1 MLPYLLLAPALFVV
15 GAFFLVPLA
24 FSVIG
29 AFEGPQGPTLANLTN
44 AASLYRMDVAF
55 TLLIVAASTAL
66 TGLGAVAIGGYLTL
80 GRSRLALRLL
90 GAMYRWPLFIP
101 FIVAAQAMRGFIGQ
115 NGLMNNTLIWIG
127 LMPQEW
133 AQSFLDWRGIVITFV
148 WKQLPF
154 ATLLVAGAMA
164 ALDRSGIEAAQNL
177 GAGRLRILLG
187 IVLPQVARN
196 IMVALVLSFVTM
208 MSVLSVPMMISGQ
221 SPTMLTVAMAW
232 RINSFG
238 DYGTA
243 NALGLVSCILTGLVA
258 WIWLR
263 QAAAERAR

>member
-1 MLPYLLLAPALFVV
+1 VLAYLLLSPALLLV
-15 GAFFLVPLA
+15 GAFFLFPLVL
-24 FSVIG
+24 SVLG
-29 AFEGPQGPTLANLTN
+29 AFEGPAGPTLDNL
-44 AASLYRMDVAF
+44 ARGVGLYRMDLLF
-55 TLLIVAASTAL
+55 TLVIVVASTAL
-66 TGLGAVAIGGYLTL
+66 TGIGAVAIGGYLTL
-80 GRSRLALRLL
+80 GRSRAAVRLL
-90 GAMYRWPLFIP
+90 AGMYRWPLFIP

-115 NGLMNNTLIWIG
+115 NGLMNNTFVALG

-133 AQSFLDWRGIVITFV
+133 AQSFLDWRGIVVTFV

-164 ALDRSGIEAAQNL
+164 ALDRAGIEAAQNL

-196 IMVALVLSFVTM
+196 VMVALVLSFVTM
-208 MSVLSVPMMISGQ
+208 MSVLSVPLMISGQ
-221 SPTMLTVAMAW
+221 SPSMLTVAMAW

-243 NALGLVSCILTGLVA
+243 NALGLISCILTGLVA
-258 WIWLR
+258 WVWLR
-263 QAAAERAR
+263 QGMQDRKR